1 MVAHTTMD
9 TTPTLQEGL
18 ELEGLHFY
26 SGCKIFPIFLK
37 RCKLILVIYN
47 IFKLFLEIE
56 KTFFVKLINI
66 KICIEFFRQYICED
80 AYEFTIIVLH
90 SPNMVLPILKFK
102 LTMNMYKA
110 Y

>member
-1 MVAHTTMD
+1 MLVVYD
-9 TTPTLQEGL
+9 
-18 ELEGLHFY
+18 
-26 SGCKIFPIFLK
+26 IFRL
-37 RCKLILVIYN
+37 L
-47 IFKLFLEIE
+47 LEIE

-66 KICIEFFRQYICED
+66 KICIEFFWQYICED

>member
-1 MVAHTTMD
+1 MLVVYD
-9 TTPTLQEGL
+9 
-18 ELEGLHFY
+18 
-26 SGCKIFPIFLK
+26 IFRL
-37 RCKLILVIYN
+37 L
-47 IFKLFLEIE
+47 LEIE

-66 KICIEFFRQYICED
+66 CVEFFWQYICED
-80 AYEFTIIVLH
+80 AYEFTIIVFH